1 MKKNSNNCLFYL
13 GLHDGFEILNEILV
27 QEKFM
32 KRYDKIYIK
41 LHPKKTI
48 LQKSF
53 LEIKK
58 LDL

>member
-41 LHPKKTI
+41 LHPKKQFYKN
-48 LQKSF
+48 L